1 MRAIVLTEYGEP
13 GVLRLAEAA
22 DPTPGPTD
30 VLVDV
35 QATAVNRADVLQRRG
50 AYPAPNPRPPAE
62 IPGLEFAG
70 RVLAAGTAVTEVAV
84 GDPVMGLLP
93 GGGYATRVA
102 TPERMVLPIPPGF
115 TFAEAA
121 ALPEA
126 FFTAYDALQQVRL
139 ALGDTVL
146 VHAAAS
152 GVGTSAVQLAHHLGA
167 RVLATCS
174 AAKMSQVRAVGADAV
189 CDYRAE
195 PFLDFVARETRGRG
209 VSAILD
215 FVGASYLE
223 SNVQALAS
231 GGRLIVIGTLSG
243 GTAPIS
249 LSQLM
254 AKRASV
260 TGTSLRSRPL
270 EEKMALTQAI
280 RRHVW
285 PLWADGRIRPV
296 MDQVFPLGEAA
307 EAHRR
312 MEANENVGKI
322 GLAVGPQAL
331 LSPEV
336 RP

>member
-13 GVLRLAEAA
+13 DVLRLADAA

-35 QATAVNRADVLQRRG
+35 QATAVNRADLLQRRG
-50 AYPAPNPRPPAE
+50 AYPPPGPRSAAE
-62 IPGLEFAG
+62 ILGLEFSG
-70 RVLAAGTAVTEVAV
+70 RVAAIGSGVTQVAV

-93 GGGYATRVA
+93 GGGYAARVA
-102 TPERMVLPIPPGF
+102 TPERMVMPMPPGF

-139 ALGDTVL
+139 SMGDTVL
-146 VHAAAS
+146 IHAGAS

-167 RVLATCS
+167 RVLSTCS
-174 AAKMSQVRAVGADAV
+174 AAKMTQVRAVGADAV

-195 PFLDFVARETRGRG
+195 PFLDFVRRETQGRG
-209 VSAILD
+209 ADAILD

-223 SNVQALAS
+223 ANVQALAL
-231 GGRLIVIGTLSG
+231 GGRLIIIGTMSG
-243 GTAPIS
+243 NAAPVS

-254 AKRASV
+254 AKRASIA
-260 TGTSLRSRPL
+260 GTSLRSRPL
-270 EEKMALTQAI
+270 EEKMALTQAVV
-280 RRHVW
+280 RHVW

-296 MDQVFPLGEAA
+296 MDQMFPLADAA
-307 EAHRR
+307 DAHRR
-312 MEANENVGKI
+312 MEANQNVGKI
-322 GLAVGPQAL
+322 GLAVGPEAL
-331 LSPEV
+331 TSPEG

>member
-13 GVLRLAEAA
+13 DVLRLADAA

-35 QATAVNRADVLQRRG
+35 QATAVNRADLLQRRG
-50 AYPAPNPRPPAE
+50 TYPPPGPRPATE
-62 IPGLEFAG
+62 ILGLEFSG
-70 RVLAAGTAVTEVAV
+70 RVAAIGSGVTQVAV

-102 TPERMVLPIPPGF
+102 TPERMVMPMPPGF

-139 ALGDTVL
+139 SMGDTVL
-146 VHAAAS
+146 IHAGAS

-167 RVLATCS
+167 RVLSTCS
-174 AAKMSQVRAVGADAV
+174 AAKMTQVRAVGADAV

-195 PFLDFVARETRGRG
+195 PFLDFVRRETQGRG
-209 VSAILD
+209 ADAILD

-223 SNVQALAS
+223 ANVQALAL
-231 GGRLIVIGTLSG
+231 GGRLIIIGTMSG
-243 GTAPIS
+243 NAAPVS

-254 AKRASV
+254 AKRASIA
-260 TGTSLRSRPL
+260 GTSLRSRPL
-270 EEKMALTQAI
+270 EEKMALTQAVV
-280 RRHVW
+280 RHVW

-296 MDQVFPLGEAA
+296 MDQMFPLADAA
-307 EAHRR
+307 DAHRR
-312 MEANENVGKI
+312 MEANQNVGKI
-322 GLAVGPQAL
+322 GLAVGPEAL
-331 LSPEV
+331 TSPEG